1 MYVMH
6 EPNISNVNYEYK
18 FLPHMKKTITVF
30 PEKNDRNLVSGNIGY
45 VSERL
50 IGVNLRK
57 CLKILFL

>member
-30 PEKNDRNLVSGNIGY
+30 PRK
-45 VSERL
+45 ERSKFSFRKYR
-50 IGVNLRK
+50 LRQ
-57 CLKILFL
+57 